1 MQRNHLQARVVCPAR
16 SCRLLRIA
24 AAAVLALGLALPA
37 PGLAVAG
44 SGAGVDAGEAA
55 PIVGD
60 TAAAAQQIVDV
71 HREVNAALELA
82 EEAEGAVEE
91 APSAGSTPLSTA
103 AAVRDAEG
111 YETLGGLKIAGGENG
126 TDYQATSYVGFT
138 IVEIL
143 TGTPL
148 RIKNANAVNGVPA
161 ASTDT
166 YIQINPGVE
175 ATITLEGV
183 NLAGVPGFNN
193 APINLKNDLTDT
205 IDGSAAKSGAD
216 ILHKTKL
223 TLILA
228 DGTVNTLTG
237 TPAGCQPGLRC
248 GDGSVLVVDD
258 SRLNVDK
265 DGNPVE
271 PEDGQ
276 VGRTCTLAD
285 GTRVQRGDPLEKM
298 DSANPGTLVCKA
310 GWYAAGI
317 GGQADE
323 SSGHLTFNGGVIN
336 AAGFSN
342 SKDAK
347 ENMGAGIGG
356 GNHGGGTTTIINGG
370 VITAQGAYHA
380 AGIGGGHGNNGYN
393 TCGNGATDRI
403 NQHQIK
409 GSTGKAATSGN
420 IFINGGLVFSN
431 GGRHGNAF
439 GGGCNSLDKYNSGN
453 LIKITGGTLIPSSEG
468 NFYDIGASGSYV
480 IVTGG
485 SLKVDGSA
493 KFQSEGGTAYN
504 TRGIDSAADIPAT
517 GLPASDRVTMVTVN
531 LSGDSVTD
539 ERIWQWDMTV
549 GASAFPYGAPDSFYQ
564 GLLYLWL
571 PDSAKKEAITVEL
584 TYPDA
589 NGNEVRPLPLYRPAG
604 TGDAPLKRYADI
616 DLPDTVLVKDYD
628 GLPFSQLQIS
638 QSNPLLTKEDPPKSL
653 VNQSKLAVEY
663 FLLDAAGNPT
673 GSPIAMEKM
682 PVDTCKMKMEVTS
695 TEFSDVDPFSESY
708 WGHKASA
715 TCEIRPVPSEV
726 SLFDARWE
734 TGAAG
739 AWNAKDTLSLIIDL
753 VAGDGTAYTCKAPT
767 GTLDVYVDNQ
777 LVGTI
782 ALAADGASTNTE
794 NVVIERSVV
803 KLSAT
808 NGYDPATGQ
817 SGVPGEREHIQ
828 IKATLIPVENG
839 TWFPNATASGVH
851 ELGVRYNPDKN
862 YLTSASTENVSAS
875 FSPAETRFDVY
886 DASDD
891 PAYDPAVAGSAYA
904 IGGKTPI
911 AEGQVIEKRLTD
923 FADASGAPLPKD
935 WFALFVDADSDAAQA
950 VASSDTAVATVE
962 PVGTGADAHAKLH
975 VRGYGETTITVDK
988 AQTGTLRGHRLT
1000 FTLRVVRPSFA
1011 PTVKAA
1017 KSVRLAGADRI
1028 VAQVGDTLEYTL
1040 TAENA
1045 STGSEMEH
1053 TLSTAVFEDVLP
1065 AGTTLVAG
1073 SVALAR
1079 PGQSPTVLP
1088 EGSYSLVGGK
1098 LKAAAGSLGPG
1109 EKATL
1114 TFQVKIGEAVV
1125 GATLVNAAAVPYTYR
1140 TPSDAARPQGDAKV
1154 MEGSVST
1161 NIVTT
1166 PVAARD
1172 KTPLEVFDADGS
1184 GFDPA
1189 VAGSTWDPAGKTPV
1203 AAGGTVVKTYTLAV
1217 DGQGNVV
1224 GGDVWFP
1231 LYVKSR
1237 SDGTQSIVSSDPS
1250 VATAESVGTG
1260 AFQHGKLRIQG
1271 YGTTAI
1277 TVTREKTP
1285 LWEEQSF
1292 TFTLKV
1298 VRPQIAPTMVAEKS
1312 VVIEGA
1318 QGRATAQIGDRL
1330 NYTLRARNASAG
1342 SDLEHTA
1349 QTVSFSDALP
1359 ENVELDGGSLTLT
1372 VPGHAPRK
1380 LAEGEWHLEGRVL
1393 KVTAAALAPGKE
1405 AELSFTVTVQ
1415 EGAAGSTLVNAA
1427 DIPYTYHVPGD
1438 AASGVSILTKTETS
1452 NTVSTP
1458 VAARESSGI
1467 EVFDADGSAF
1477 DPAVQG
1483 STWDPSGKTPIAAMG
1498 TVSKS
1503 YALPLGQRSASA
1515 DPWFP
1520 LFVKSRSTGAQTIA
1534 SSRPDVV
1541 TVDSVGVGSSQHGK
1555 AHVHGYGESVI
1566 TVTREKTSLH
1576 EAQSFT
1582 FTLKVARPDLSPTVQ
1597 VEKRAVI
1604 TGSDRPTARVG
1615 DVVEYTVTAKNASE
1629 GGEDE
1634 KTLKSL
1640 TFEDAIPA
1648 GLALDEGS
1656 LTLTGP
1662 AAPAA
1667 PVPAGSWSNDG
1678 GTLRV
1683 DGVPLAPGE
1692 SCALTFRATVLDS
1705 AAGTTLA
1712 NQAAA
1717 AYTYLTLDDSLAG
1730 TKDEAGTATSNTA
1743 TTVVDGRSAAT
1754 LQVWDASGSGFDPGQ
1769 PGATWDPADREP
1781 IADGGTVTKPYTLC
1795 IDADGNLVGPVDER
1809 FPLYILSQSEG
1820 AQTIASSNPAVA
1832 TFDSLGSGKDQHGL
1846 VHVHSYG
1853 ETTVTIT
1860 RQRTPEHEAQTLT
1873 FVLKVV
1879 RPIIAPETALTKR
1892 AERVAAEGDEPDVPY
1907 RRGDVVSYKLE
1918 FSNNSEGDEPEK
1930 IVRGITFRD
1939 ALPSCLAL
1947 DTGSLTVQ
1955 GPHDAEPVPVEF
1967 ELSMFQGGMLTVAL
1981 PDVAVMPGETW
1992 ALCFQAVLSED
2003 APPAVANVASAT
2015 ATYVKPLDAVP
2026 AQTVVSTGR
2035 ADIEVQIPA
2044 EPGDP
2049 NDPLDPTPPGPSDPG
2064 GPDEPD
2070 EPDGPKPPIEPGGG
2084 EPQGPGEPAAPR
2096 VPGSLSGPDGAG
2108 DGEDD
2113 FVTRLLAQTGD
2124 GTQRVLAIGFLM
2136 AALAATTML
2145 VCLCHRTRERVAA
2158 AGPSRD
2164 GGHL

>member
-60 TAAAAQQIVDV
+60 IAVVAQQIVDV

-82 EEAEGAVEE
+82 EEAEGADEE
-91 APSAGSTPLSTA
+91 APSAGSTPLSAA

-126 TDYQATSYVGFT
+126 TDYQATSYAGFT

-205 IDGSAAKSGAD
+205 IDGSAAKSGVD

-285 GTRVQRGDPLEKM
+285 GTRVQKGDPLEKM

-517 GLPASDRVTMVTVN
+517 GLPASDKVTMVTVN

-739 AWNAKDTLSLIIDL
+739 AWNAKDTLSLTIDL

-767 GTLDVYVDNQ
+767 GTLDVYVDNR

-935 WFALFVDADSDAAQA
+935 WFALFVDTDSDAAQA

-988 AQTGTLRGHRLT
+988 AQTGTLQGHRLT

-1079 PGQSPTVLP
+1079 PGQPPTVLP

-1154 MEGSVST
+1154 MEGSVPT

-1189 VAGSTWDPAGKTPV
+1189 VAGSTWDPAGKTP
-1203 AAGGTVVKTYTLAV
+1203 
-1217 DGQGNVV
+1217 
-1224 GGDVWFP
+1224 
-1231 LYVKSR
+1231 
-1237 SDGTQSIVSSDPS
+1237 
-1250 VATAESVGTG
+1250 
-1260 AFQHGKLRIQG
+1260 
-1271 YGTTAI
+1271 
-1277 TVTREKTP
+1277 
-1285 LWEEQSF
+1285 
-1292 TFTLKV
+1292 
-1298 VRPQIAPTMVAEKS
+1298 
-1312 VVIEGA
+1312 
-1318 QGRATAQIGDRL
+1318 
-1330 NYTLRARNASAG
+1330 
-1342 SDLEHTA
+1342 
-1349 QTVSFSDALP
+1349 
-1359 ENVELDGGSLTLT
+1359 
-1372 VPGHAPRK
+1372 
-1380 LAEGEWHLEGRVL
+1380 
-1393 KVTAAALAPGKE
+1393 
-1405 AELSFTVTVQ
+1405 
-1415 EGAAGSTLVNAA
+1415 
-1427 DIPYTYHVPGD
+1427 
-1438 AASGVSILTKTETS
+1438 
-1452 NTVSTP
+1452 
-1458 VAARESSGI
+1458 
-1467 EVFDADGSAF
+1467 
-1477 DPAVQG
+1477 
-1483 STWDPSGKTPIAAMG
+1483 IAAMG

-1520 LFVKSRSTGAQTIA
+1520 LFVKSQSTGAQTIA

-1582 FTLKVARPDLSPTVQ
+1582 FTLKVTRPDLSPTVQ

-1615 DVVEYTVTAKNASE
+1615 DVIEYTVTAKNASE

-1634 KTLKSL
+1634 KTLKSF

-1712 NQAAA
+1712 NQAVA

-1795 IDADGNLVGPVDER
+1795 IDADGNLVGPVDEQ

-1820 AQTIASSNPAVA
+1820 AQTITSSNPAVA
-1832 TFDSLGSGKDQHGL
+1832 TFDSLGLGKDQHGL

-1892 AERVAAEGDEPDVPY
+1892 AERVAAEGDEPDAPY

-1930 IVRGITFRD
+1930 IVRGITFSD

-1992 ALCFQAVLSED
+1992 ALWFQVVLSED

-2044 EPGDP
+2044 KPGDP
-2049 NDPLDPTPPGPSDPG
+2049 NDPLDPTPPGPSDPV

-2070 EPDGPKPPIEPGGG
+2070 GPTPPGPSDPVGPEEPDGPKPPIEPGGG

-2096 VPGSLSGPDGAG
+2096 VPGSLPGPDGAG
-2108 DGEDD
+2108 DGGDD
-2113 FVTRLLAQTGD
+2113 FATRLLAQTGD
-2124 GTQRVLAIGFLM
+2124 GTQRLLAAGFLM
-2136 AALAATTML
+2136 AALAATMML
-2145 VCLCHRTRERVAA
+2145 ICLCRRTRERVAA
-2158 AGPSRD
+2158 AGPNRD